1 MSTVNTDHA
10 VVNTVAPPLP
20 KRSRVVSRPNPE
32 QQITQEIPRLVT
44 DAERDSMSAT
54 VEQDMRSLGF
64 MERHIFEAKQFLQA
78 YVRASQG
85 WHESYEKLQ
94 EDEREDG
101 GFTAR
106 AYEFMEDC
114 RKVGGRFKTPRYLD
128 AKGLEAVYLTSLSHS
143 HRTTKKLTGGI
154 FALIVAIVIKTYLL
168 IPLSVILLTP
178 VMGRGESPTKFVLAI
193 PLAAALS
200 YGITFMVRFCMML
213 LASIA
218 PGETFKQVRT
228 SGQLFS
234 KPITYSLLGF
244 MAVALLGTMVSFVVM
259 DYIQLGSRQELM
271 SPFWA
276 VSGLAM
282 MFFGTVIAYE
292 FFVAYQTLRHQQ
304 EPEAA
309 DKATLRNAY
318 LKAVDRY
325 HDEVALAQGRTLAL
339 HMQEAWHTLM
349 AQLDAVKPDSSK
361 APVQRARALQTIR
374 GVATD
379 FRDMGAK
386 ASTKRPYLK

>member
-10 VVNTVAPPLP
+10 VVSAAAPPLP

-32 QQITQEIPRLVT
+32 QQIAQEIPRLVT
-44 DAERDSMSAT
+44 DAERESMAAS

-94 EDEREDG
+94 DDEREDG

-114 RKVGGRFKTPRYLD
+114 RKIGGKFRSPKYLD
-128 AKGLEAVYLTSLSHS
+128 AKGLEQVYLTSLNHS
-143 HRTTKKLTGGI
+143 HRTTKKLTGGVM
-154 FALIVAIVIKTYLL
+154 ALIVAIVIKTYLL

-178 VMGRGESPTKFVLAI
+178 VLGRGDSPTKFIFGV
-193 PLAAALS
+193 PMAAALS

-213 LASIA
+213 IASIA
-218 PGETFKQVRT
+218 PGEAFKSVRT

-234 KPITYSLLGF
+234 KPVTYAMLGF
-244 MAVALLGTMVSFVVM
+244 MGVALLGTMVSFVVL
-259 DYIQLGSRQELM
+259 DYIQLGSRQELI

-292 FFVAYQTLRHQQ
+292 FFIAYQTLRHQQ
-304 EPEAA
+304 EPEAT
-309 DKATLRNAY
+309 DKATLRHSY

-349 AQLDAVKPDSSK
+349 AQLDAVKPDSTK

-374 GVATD
+374 GVATE
-379 FRDMGAK
+379 FRDLGAR
-386 ASTKRPYLK
+386 ASAKKPYLK

>member
-193 PLAAALS
+193 PLAAALK
-200 YGITFMVRFCMML
+200 I
-213 LASIA
+213 
-218 PGETFKQVRT
+218 
-228 SGQLFS
+228 
-234 KPITYSLLGF
+234 
-244 MAVALLGTMVSFVVM
+244 
-259 DYIQLGSRQELM
+259 
-271 SPFWA
+271 
-276 VSGLAM
+276 
-282 MFFGTVIAYE
+282 
-292 FFVAYQTLRHQQ
+292 
-304 EPEAA
+304 
-309 DKATLRNAY
+309 
-318 LKAVDRY
+318 
-325 HDEVALAQGRTLAL
+325 GRA
-339 HMQEAWHTLM
+339 H
-349 AQLDAVKPDSSK
+349 V
-361 APVQRARALQTIR
+361 
-374 GVATD
+374 
-379 FRDMGAK
+379 
-386 ASTKRPYLK
+386 